1 MEAPAT
7 QMSTTVPHAATHL
20 ALVVN
25 GEARDAVSTT
35 LAALLDELG
44 FAGLKVATAV
54 NGDFVPE
61 RRRAETKLSAGDR
74 IEVVAPRQGG

>member
-1 MEAPAT
+1 MSRIAAPET
-7 QMSTTVPHAATHL
+7 RL

-25 GEARDAVSTT
+25 GEQAAVQSAT
-35 LAALLDELG
+35 LAALLDEMG

-61 RRRAETKLSAGDR
+61 RRRADTYLAAGDK